1 MKKFY
6 SFVLH
11 DDVKKYRELLKRVD
25 SYTVYHEPKF
35 LLAEEKAEES
45 PVNIFVYDDGVNI
58 ALLPSIKRN
67 IGAIDGLENFSG
79 YYDLKTPHEYSA
91 VLASEQSAEL
101 YAKFFNALDEYCHDE
116 NIIFQFIRFNPY
128 RQKDSEVAVQ
138 CGYNVALSN
147 QQTYIDLED
156 SAENIFANYSSH
168 ARRDVRVAM
177 RKKLYGNCILPTNDN
192 VEIFRRL
199 YVLNMQRLNAKKF
212 FYFNAEYF
220 STLLTDNDFAKLIFV
235 KHAEE
240 VIAAAILLFSKNFA
254 YYHLS
259 CFNYAFAKFCPM
271 DYLIH
276 SCINISKSY
285 QKKIL
290 HLGGGSSTLKK
301 FKQKFSNHRVNY
313 YIAHKIFDVV
323 TYQKICDEYLK
334 IHDDADINFMPLY
347 RGECDKKVIA
357 PPRFTVTIFK
367 TFHLLQERRWAA

>member
-11 DDVKKYRELLKRVD
+11 DDVEKYRELLKRVD

-45 PVNIFVYDDGVNI
+45 PVNIFVYEDGNQI

-138 CGYNVALSN
+138 CGYNVTLSN
-147 QQTYIDLED
+147 QQTYVDLSD
-156 SAENIFANYSSH
+156 SAENIFASYSSS
-168 ARRDVRVAM
+168 ARRNVRTAIRNNLSCDCVEA
-177 RKKLYGNCILPTNDN
+177 TADN
-192 VEIFRRL
+192 IKIFQRL
-199 YVLNMQRLNAKKF
+199 YTAAMNRLDAKPF

-220 STLLTDNDFAKLIFV
+220 STLLTDNDFSKLIFV
-235 KHAEE
+235 KNDND
-240 VIAAAILLFSKNFA
+240 VIASTILLLSKNIS
-254 YYHLS
+254 YYHLG
-259 CFNYAFAKFCPM
+259 CFDFSKSAYRPM
-271 DYLIH
+271 DYLFDKL
-276 SCINISKSY
+276 INISKSY
-285 QKKIL
+285 NKKFL
-290 HLGGGSSTLKK
+290 HLGGGSTTLKR
-301 FKQKFSNHRVNY
+301 FKQKFSNLLVNY
-313 YIAHKIFDVV
+313 YVAHKIFDVA
-323 TYQKICDEYLK
+323 TYQKICDDYLK
-334 IHDDADINFMPLY
+334 IHDGVDKNFMPLY
-347 RGECDKKVIA
+347 RGECDKKVII
-357 PPRFTVTIFK
+357 PPPDS
-367 TFHLLQERRWAA
+367 A